1 MAGRPKPF
9 SCGEGGR
16 SLNPSVCW
24 GLKCGSPRPVVLV
37 FRGHLLVFNSYS
49 TISMLC
55 FYVAPPSGISGI
67 KAILVCPGY
76 FHMALGALLS
86 PPCASLAPALFTLS
100 SFLLP
105 PPLPA
110 PSTHESAVGRS
121 LLSRLHSLFIP
132 KI

>member
-1 MAGRPKPF
+1 MAGRPKP
-9 SCGEGGR
+9 SSRGR
-16 SLNPSVCW
+16 GALNPSVCW
-24 GLKCGSPRPVVLV
+24 GLKCDSLRPALLV
-37 FRGHLLVFNSYS
+37 FWGHLLVFNSYS

-105 PPLPA
+105 PP

-121 LLSRLHSLFIP
+121 LLNRLHSLFIP